1 MQLYQGTLNPQQQ
14 NGCIAQSNQQLS
26 QSQALELIS
35 GANFYATNMLER
47 KLYPPRGQRRRVAQ
61 IFQFI
66 YEIDA
71 SDAEMQKLATQ
82 SSNNSLIDISK

>member
-1 MQLYQGTLNPQQQ
+1 M
-14 NGCIAQSNQQLS
+14 SN
-26 QSQALELIS
+26 SQALELIS
-35 GANFYATNMLER
+35 AANFYATNMLER

-66 YEIDA
+66 YDIDA

-82 SSNNSLIDISK
+82 SYSNSQMDRPQ